1 MRHDGVG
8 VHCFAGGFTLG
19 VRTVLPTVGQ
29 LEIHGFGGD
38 TARKAGITFMNA
50 DDWQGWDAY
59 KKTWQDCRFCY
70 GNPRCTAFSSYSAG
84 ASIKARGPT
93 ADCTQDIWDLC
104 RFGLHADL
112 DVIAFESVQ
121 QCYTVGR
128 PLLDRL
134 RDELFVPNH
143 YRIAHLFVCTAAE
156 GNAQRRKR
164 YFFVAYRDDKNFNVS
179 KPALPGRCTTV
190 RDVLEEPRFAEARV
204 REYKLNGTDNIDYDA
219 NCYTEL
225 TDDEKSVLSYMQEG
239 WSLNHL
245 ARTYNESLG
254 EINAH
259 FGQLWRRRTSDLP
272 FSLHGI
278 ARIRN
283 DWFCPTIASTS
294 DRLIHPIK
302 DRPLTL
308 GEIAAMMGW
317 PEGHIP
323 VGPNPV
329 AQIGKG
335 VVPAT
340 AAWLAAQI
348 RDYLDDAW
356 SEDDFESTYRSGE
369 WFGTDYTRTLSH
381 PVEKVFNMTAYL
393 PPMEGKRC

>member
-1 MRHDGVG
+1 MRLKGVG

-29 LEIHGFGGD
+29 LEIHNFGGD

-50 DDWQGWDAY
+50 DSWRAWDAY
-59 KKTWQDCRFCY
+59 KKTWQDCQFCY

-84 ASIKARGPT
+84 ASDKARGPN
-93 ADCTQDIWDLC
+93 AACTQDIWDLC

-128 PLLDRL
+128 PLLNRL
-134 RDELFVPNH
+134 RDELFVPAH

-164 YFFVAYRDDKNFNVS
+164 YFFVAYRDNKNFNVS
-179 KPALPGRCTTV
+179 KPVLPVRCTTV
-190 RDVLEEPRFAEARV
+190 RDVLEEPRFADAEV
-204 REYKLNGTDNIDYDA
+204 REYKLNGKNNVDYDA
-219 NCYTEL
+219 DCYTEL
-225 TDDEKSVLSYMQEG
+225 TQDEKSVLQYMQEG
-239 WSLNHL
+239 WSLNAL
-245 ARTYNESLG
+245 AMAYDKSLS
-254 EINAH
+254 EINAR
-259 FGQLWRRRTSDLP
+259 FGQLWQHRTSYLP
-272 FSLHGI
+272 FSLHG
-278 ARIRN
+278 AMRIRN
-283 DWFCPTIASTS
+283 DWFCPTITSTS
-294 DRLIHPIK
+294 ERLIHPTE
-302 DRPLTL
+302 DRPLTV

-323 VGPNPV
+323 VGPDPV

-348 RDYLDDAW
+348 RDYLEDVW
-356 SEDDFESTYRSGE
+356 GEDDFESTYRSGD
-369 WFGTDYTRTLSH
+369 WFGTDYTRTLDH

-393 PPMEGKRC
+393 PPMENERC